1 MAQFKHADLL
11 SLDGKVVIVSGAS
24 SGIGKG
30 CAQFLSEMGAKV
42 ALLDVNEEAGGQAA
56 ASIGESAIFVT
67 CDVTREGDCK
77 NAVETVLDRWGRIDG
92 LVNSA
97 GVIRRDT
104 TIGLSEDDWDISVD
118 VSMKGVFLL
127 SKAVL
132 LVMEDQVS
140 GSIVNIGSGWGIRG
154 GPKAVSYCAA
164 KGGVVNM
171 TRAMAIDHGPSNI
184 RVNCICPGDVDTPLL
199 RDEGRQL
206 GMDTKDWL
214 AESAMRPVQR
224 VGRPIDVAMAVY
236 FLLSDLSPWVSG
248 AIIAVDGG
256 GTA

>member
-1 MAQFKHADLL
+1 MVQIKHAELL
-11 SLDGKVVIVSGAS
+11 SLEGRVMVVSGAS
-24 SGIGKG
+24 SGIGEG
-30 CAQFLSEMGAKV
+30 CARFLGEMGAMV
-42 ALLDVNEEAGGQAA
+42 ALLDVNEEGGRQAA
-56 ASIGESAIFVT
+56 AAIGGGAVFVT

-77 NAVETVLDRWGRIDG
+77 NAVKTVRDRWGRIDG
-92 LVNSA
+92 LVNCA

-104 TIGLSEDDWDISVD
+104 TIGLSEEDWDISVD

-132 LVMEDQVS
+132 PVMEAQAS

-184 RVNCICPGDVDTPLL
+184 RVNCVCPGDVDTPHAQ
-199 RDEGRQL
+199 GRRPPAGREHGGLAGRERHQAH
-206 GMDTKDWL
+206 
-214 AESAMRPVQR
+214 AESRPPPR
-224 VGRPIDVAMAVY
+224 HRNGG
-236 FLLSDLSPWVSG
+236 LLPPE
-248 AIIAVDGG
+248 
-256 GTA
+256 

>member
-206 GMDTKDWL
+206 GMDTQDWL